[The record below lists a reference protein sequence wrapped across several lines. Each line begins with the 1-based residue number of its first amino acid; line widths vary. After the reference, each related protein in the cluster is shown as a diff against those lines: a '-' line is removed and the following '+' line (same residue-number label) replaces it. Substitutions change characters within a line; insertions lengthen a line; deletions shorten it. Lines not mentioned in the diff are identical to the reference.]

1 MTTDLTIANI
11 LAHMDYEFEANP
23 YLMIYVICNRCGH
36 DRFEIRDS
44 RQEIGPSGLTVYSL
58 WIAQCMNCGTI
69 HEINI
74 SKMQVSE

>member
-23 YLMIYVICNRCGH
+23 TGMVYIVCNRCGH

-44 RQEIGPSGLTVYSL
+44 RREMGPSGLTLYSL
-58 WIAQCMNCGTI
+58 LIAACMECGTI

-74 SKMQVSE
+74 SKMQVSK

>member
-23 YLMIYVICNRCGH
+23 SLMIYVICNRCGH
-36 DRFEIRDS
+36 DRFEICDS

-58 WIAQCMNCGTI
+58 WIAELSTKLTLAKCRCQNDRRA
-69 HEINI
+69 
-74 SKMQVSE
+74 